1 VSATGRFIVLD
12 GIDGS
17 GTTTQAQRLV
27 AALQAAGQR
36 AQFTCEP
43 SSGPIGRQ
51 IRQLLSRGAEA
62 GAAPAG
68 GGDEPSCAWDTLAL
82 LFAAD
87 RLDHVAREIRP
98 ALSAGIHVICDR
110 YDLSSL
116 AYQSATAL
124 PGTDPLPWIRAL
136 NQRAL
141 RPDLTLVLDVD
152 PDVAEAR
159 RAARGQPPE
168 LFERRDLQRRLAQLY
183 ARAELLVPGDRLLHV
198 PADAALL
205 DVAAR
210 VWSAAA
216 DNLLPA
222 KLSE

>member
-1 VSATGRFIVLD
+1 MSAVGRFIVLD

-17 GTTTQAQRLV
+17 GTTTQAHRLV
-27 AALQAAGQR
+27 AALQAAGHQ
-36 AQFTCEP
+36 ALFTCEP

-51 IRQLLSRGAEA
+51 IRQLLSGGAEQG
-62 GAAPAG
+62 GA
-68 GGDEPSCAWDTLAL
+68 DEPSRAWDTLAL

-98 ALSAGIHVICDR
+98 ALSAGIHVVCDR

-116 AYQSATAL
+116 AYQSATAV
-124 PGTDPLPWIRAL
+124 PGTDPVPWIRAL

-159 RAARGQPPE
+159 RAARGQPAE

-183 ARAELLVPGDRLLHV
+183 ARAELLVPGDRLLHL
-198 PADAALL
+198 PADAPLL

-210 VWSAAA
+210 VWAAAA

>member
-1 VSATGRFIVLD
+1 MTLAGRFIVLD

-27 AALQAAGQR
+27 ASLEAAGLSAR
-36 AQFTCEP
+36 FTCEP
-43 SSGPIGRQ
+43 SAGPIGRQ
-51 IRQLLSRGAEA
+51 IRQLLS
-62 GAAPAG
+62 G
-68 GGDEPSCAWDTLAL
+68 GGDEPGRAWDTLAL

-98 ALSAGIHVICDR
+98 LLAAGTTVVCDR

-124 PGTDPLPWIRAL
+124 PGNDPLPWIRAL
-136 NQRAL
+136 NQRAP

-152 PDVAEAR
+152 PDTAEAR
-159 RAARGQPPE
+159 RIARGQPEE

-183 ARAELLVPGDRLLHV
+183 ARAGQLVPGDRVLHIA
-198 PADAALL
+198 ADAALPE
-205 DVAAR
+205 VAAR
-210 VWSAAA
+210 VWEGVARVLGA
-216 DNLLPA
+216 DNLLPVNV
-222 KLSE
+222 SE

>member
-1 VSATGRFIVLD
+1 VSGTARFIVLD

-17 GTTTQAQRLV
+17 GTTTQGQRLV
-27 AALQAAGQR
+27 AALQAAGHR

-51 IRQLLSRGAEA
+51 IRQLLAQG
-62 GAAPAG
+62 G
-68 GGDEPSCAWDTLAL
+68 GGDEPSRAWDTLAL

-98 ALSAGIHVICDR
+98 ALDAGMHIVCDR

-136 NQRAL
+136 NQRAP

-159 RAARGQPPE
+159 RAARGQPAE

-183 ARAELLVPGDRLLHV
+183 ARAELLVPADRVLHV
-198 PADAALL
+198 AADASLPE
-205 DVAAR
+205 VAAR
-210 VWSAAA
+210 VWAGVVE
-216 DNLLPA
+216 LLGC
-222 KLSE
+222 

>member
-1 VSATGRFIVLD
+1 VSGTARFIVLD

-17 GTTTQAQRLV
+17 GTTTQGQRLV
-27 AALQAAGQR
+27 AALQAAGHR

-51 IRQLLSRGAEA
+51 IRQLLAQG
-62 GAAPAG
+62 G
-68 GGDEPSCAWDTLAL
+68 GGDEPSRAWDTLAL

-98 ALSAGIHVICDR
+98 ALDAGMHIVCDR

-136 NQRAL
+136 NQRAP

-159 RAARGQPPE
+159 RAARGQPAE

-183 ARAELLVPGDRLLHV
+183 ARAELLVPGDRVLHV
-198 PADAALL
+198 PADASLPE
-205 DVAAR
+205 VAAR
-210 VWSAAA
+210 VWAGVVA
-216 DNLLPA
+216 LLGC
-222 KLSE
+222 

>member
-1 VSATGRFIVLD
+1 MTIAGRFIVLE

-17 GTTTQAQRLV
+17 GTTTQAHQLV
-27 AALQAAGQR
+27 ASLEAAGQSAR
-36 AQFTCEP
+36 FTCEP

-51 IRQLLSRGAEA
+51 IRQLLG
-62 GAAPAG
+62 G
-68 GGDEPSCAWDTLAL
+68 GGDEPSRAWDTLAL

-98 ALSAGIHVICDR
+98 ALAAGTTVVCDR

-124 PGTDPLPWIRAL
+124 PGQDPLPWIRAL
-136 NQRAL
+136 NQRAP
-141 RPDLTLVLDVD
+141 RPHLTLVLDVD
-152 PDVAEAR
+152 PDIAEAR
-159 RAARGQPPE
+159 RIARGLPQE

-183 ARAELLVPGDRLLHV
+183 AGAEQLVPGDRVLHI
-198 PADAALL
+198 AAGAVLPE
-205 DVAAR
+205 VAAQ
-210 VWSAAA
+210 VWEGVARGLGA

-222 KLSE
+222 NVSE